1 MLPVYFTITNND
13 GTNMKTFWTGTLLVL
28 FFPAIATAEDDS
40 ILDPAYGL
48 WGVGVV
54 NRDLNYRDTESE
66 TSIAPFI
73 FGGYGPVFIE
83 ANRAGISFYR
93 DGTFFASV
101 AGQIRTHQFRDADDN
116 PDFANLGDRK
126 QAIELGAQIGARL
139 PAGFFTRLTLLQDI
153 SGAHESHEW
162 DLQFYRRD
170 TFGPIRL
177 LSAFGIQYQ
186 DKRLVNYYYGTPD
199 YNPGNAFGAEIELIA
214 TYPVGNWGIFAG
226 TRSYI
231 FDSEVGNSPL
241 VDDNKII
248 QLFAG
253 LGYYF

>member
-1 MLPVYFTITNND
+1 
-13 GTNMKTFWTGTLLVL
+13 MKTLYSATLYSTTLFIL
-28 FFPAIATAEDDS
+28 FFPSVASTNNLTE
-40 ILDPAYGL
+40 PAYGL

-54 NRDLNYRDTESE
+54 NRNLNYVETEGD

-101 AGQIRTHQFRDADDN
+101 VGLLRTQQFRNAEDN
-116 PDFANLGDRK
+116 PAYAGLGDRDR
-126 QAIELGAQIGARL
+126 AIELGAQIGARL
-139 PAGFFTRLTLLQDI
+139 PGGFFTRLALLQDI

-170 TFGPIRL
+170 AFGPIRL
-177 LSAFGIQYQ
+177 LTSVGIQYQ
-186 DKRLVNYYYGTPD
+186 DKNLVNYYYGTPD
-199 YNPGNAFGAEIELIA
+199 YQAGNAFAAELELIA
-214 TYPVGNWGIFAG
+214 TYPVGDWGIFAG

-231 FDSEVGNSPL
+231 FDSEVNNSPL
-241 VDDNKII
+241 TDSNKII